1 MNFKNFSES
10 ASLLAQKI
18 KTEELS
24 SFQLFFVNSESEN
37 FASDVAQE
45 LGTTATLLL
54 DPHQPFGETKYIIIV
69 DRGDTLAQ
77 EYNEFTDVIRQN
89 HPDKE
94 IVLAIPTIP
103 SAEEGLLKDVADILI
118 YLHSEPNFFS
128 INQFYQ
134 EYW

>member
-10 ASLLAQKI
+10 ATLLAQKI
-18 KTEELS
+18 KEEELS
-24 SFQLFFVNSESEN
+24 SYSLFFINYESEE
-37 FASDVAQE
+37 FANLVAQE
-45 LGTTATLLL
+45 LNQTTSLLEDPNTLN
-54 DPHQPFGETKYIIIV
+54 TNNKYLIII

-77 EYNEFTDVIRQN
+77 EYNEFTDILRQKFPSQQIVI
-89 HPDKE
+89 
-94 IVLAIPTIP
+94 AIPTIP
-103 SAEEGLLKDVADILI
+103 SAEEGILKDVADILI

>member
-10 ASLLAQKI
+10 ATLLAQKI
-18 KTEELS
+18 KIEEFT
-24 SFQLFFVNSESEN
+24 SFQLFFVNSESET
-37 FASDVAQE
+37 FASKVAQE
-45 LGTTATLLL
+45 LGATATLLL
-54 DPHQPFGETKYIIIV
+54 DPHQPLEQVKYIIII

-77 EYNEFTDVIRQN
+77 EYNEFTDIIRQS
-89 HPDKE
+89 HPNKE

-103 SAEEGLLKDVADILI
+103 SAEEGILKDVADILI

-134 EYW
+134 EY